1 MKKNLLTLVAVFLFA
16 GSLYAQDAAKG
27 TWELIVD
34 STGVST
40 GNVVVKDQFRTSD
53 LEIKD
58 YTGGAMLGGIGQR
71 LRVNPWP
78 GGETTRVA
86 SRYVQFEIAPKP
98 GFDFTVTKISYYKAG
113 SGTHGHMHA
122 NAWYDTDPGFANG
135 VEFDT
140 TGQKAGGDLP
150 FGLPDARD
158 RDCPMSE
165 YTMNVLVKNGQSF
178 FLRFY
183 PWYSVASSS
192 NSKYFILLGIN
203 IEGTTTVATAVENEI
218 LPTEFSLEQNYPNP
232 FNPSTTLNFALPK
245 SDNVTIKVFDQLGR
259 EVETLLNKEMSAGK
273 HTLNWNAGNL
283 ASGIYFVQMRS
294 ADFVKSVKAI
304 LMK

>member
-1 MKKNLLTLVAVFLFA
+1 MKKNLLTLVAVFLIA

-27 TWELIVD
+27 QWELIVD
-34 STGVST
+34 TTGVAT
-40 GNVVVKDQFRTSD
+40 GNVVVKDQFRTPD

-58 YTGGAMLGGIGQR
+58 YAGGPATGSLGQR
-71 LRVNPWP
+71 LRMNPWP
-78 GGETTRVA
+78 GTDTTGPVY
-86 SRYVQFEIAPKP
+86 SRYIQFEIAPKP
-98 GFDFTVTKISYYKAG
+98 GFDFNITKISYTKMA
-113 SGTHGHMHA
+113 SGTRGYMHA
-122 NAWYDTDPGFANG
+122 NVWYDTDPAFATG
-135 VEFDT
+135 VEIDT
-140 TGQKAGGDLP
+140 VGSATGANL
-150 FGLPDARD
+150 GLKDARD
-158 RDCPMSE
+158 SE
-165 YTMNVLVKNGQSF
+165 WPITELNLNVAVQNGKSF
-178 FLRFY
+178 YLRFF
-183 PWYSVASSS
+183 PWYDYGTSS
-192 NSKYFILLGIN
+192 NSKYLVLLDIN